1 MTLSGLEL
9 VEKVYEQG
17 TRSQWKTHMNSFV
30 SGQQAEGEITDLCVF
45 MWLEV
50 NRTVIEK
57 KLEPILRHI
66 PVISAFVRGEGWH
79 PLHHSKF
86 KINVGYFSLCQKT
99 FKHTWCTWEILSVVH
114 FMFSSKSHGKSLQSA
129 ICWLTNYM
137 CFPSADPFLVQ
148 FKLFF
153 HSILLLKTLH
163 FGD

>member
-17 TRSQWKTHMNSFV
+17 TRSQWKTHMNSSV

-45 MWLEV
+45 MWLSKQSCDRKE
-50 NRTVIEK
+50 TWAYSEAHPCHLCICE
-57 KLEPILRHI
+57 
-66 PVISAFVRGEGWH
+66 GEGWH
-79 PLHHSKF
+79 PLLHSKF
-86 KINVGYFSLCQKT
+86 KVNVGYFSLCQKT

-114 FMFSSKSHGKSLQSA
+114 FMSSSKSHGKSLQSA

-148 FKLFF
+148 FKFF
-153 HSILLLKTLH
+153 PLAYSC
-163 FGD
+163 